1 MKTTHVLIFR
11 ILVNKPRYRQERE
24 YYTAGKNE
32 DAFKIMTNKNVQYIL
47 SKNSKIQK
55 MHYILF

>member
-1 MKTTHVLIFR
+1 MVMLKM
-11 ILVNKPRYRQERE
+11 LVNEPRCRQKRE
-24 YYTAGKNE
+24 YYTTGKNE